1 MFVIAKRPVRPL
13 LPLVLAAIVL
23 FMNGC
28 ASTPDK
34 EDSGG
39 VPSGPT
45 VLAAGEKVGRIQ
57 ITAEPGLDPRIHST
71 IEQFKVIPGL
81 DARLRTQLQPDRL
94 AEDGSAS
101 LDIRIIKMRV
111 RGTGTAIWWGM
122 MAGADYITVSV
133 DVRSGERSLKTFET
147 GTSTILG
154 GFIFGGREVRINRML
169 DALAKRIAA
178 GF

>member
-57 ITAEPGLDPRIHST
+57 ITAEPGLDRTSVQYAALCPVPPRR
-71 IEQFKVIPGL
+71 Q
-81 DARLRTQLQPDRL
+81 
-94 AEDGSAS
+94 
-101 LDIRIIKMRV
+101 RITR
-111 RGTGTAIWWGM
+111 
-122 MAGADYITVSV
+122 
-133 DVRSGERSLKTFET
+133 
-147 GTSTILG
+147 
-154 GFIFGGREVRINRML
+154 
-169 DALAKRIAA
+169 
-178 GF
+178 